1 MPEQMMT
8 LKEIGDALDAGV
20 VISDEKVALLIRGMR
35 QLGKLNIIETV
46 ARGYYG
52 GPEVHRAWLGEMLR
66 QKRDVAP
73 ERTSWRMLHGA
84 DKELDQEVAQA
95 VVKDFLVWFFGHAV
109 DPDVLTLLEDADA

>member
-1 MPEQMMT
+1 MTT
-8 LKEIGDALDAGV
+8 LKEIEAKANLSVGRMDNE
-20 VISDEKVALLIRGMR
+20 IALLIRAVR

-46 ARGYYG
+46 AREYYG

-109 DPDVLTLLEDADA
+109 DPDVLALLEDDDAQA